1 MRKQNMI
8 ERMTKEE
15 LRAVVK
21 EIKRRKE
28 ISVPIVLRQGS
39 ITEKENAPAARCLE
53 PKGKTE
59 KLRPAIPKQGP
70 IIGKVKLPETS
81 TKEFLEYF
89 GKRDFGRTKGYT
101 AKWIAKRLK
110 KEDTKTVIEILKVW
124 AHQSRRDE
132 CNERKVRELNEMIDR
147 EVIFAL
153 RSLEKPP
160 ILKQMGNKQ
169 LDIRIHLTTIDTTKS
184 FTKVALID
192 LGCTSS
198 CISRKFIQENGI
210 NT

>member
-28 ISVPIVLRQGS
+28 ISVPTVPRQES
-39 ITEKENAPAARCLE
+39 MTEKENVLAARCLE

-59 KLRPAIPKQGP
+59 KLMLAIPKQGP

-89 GKRDFGRTKGYT
+89 GKQDFRRTKGYT
-101 AKWIAKRLK
+101 T
-110 KEDTKTVIEILKVW
+110 E
-124 AHQSRRDE
+124 
-132 CNERKVRELNEMIDR
+132 
-147 EVIFAL
+147 
-153 RSLEKPP
+153 
-160 ILKQMGNKQ
+160 
-169 LDIRIHLTTIDTTKS
+169 
-184 FTKVALID
+184 
-192 LGCTSS
+192 
-198 CISRKFIQENGI
+198 
-210 NT
+210 